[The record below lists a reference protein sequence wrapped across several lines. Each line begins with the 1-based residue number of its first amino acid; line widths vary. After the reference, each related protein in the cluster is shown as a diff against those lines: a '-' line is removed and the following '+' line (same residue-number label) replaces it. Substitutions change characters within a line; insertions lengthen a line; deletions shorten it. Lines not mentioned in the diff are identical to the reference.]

1 MATTFNPI
9 LHLGTAATGHL
20 YMPTYPNVKYA
31 GNGLK
36 HVAHLDAVS
45 METAYL
51 SRWFYSKK
59 CFFPDNLSLCAKSQ
73 DGNKKCTIQPKF
85 VSYAAGL
92 S

>member
-31 GNGLK
+31 GNSLK
-36 HVAHLDAVS
+36 HVAHLNAVS

-51 SRWFYSKK
+51 SRWFNSKK
-59 CFFPDNLSLCAKSQ
+59 NVFFPMVSLCVPNFRMVTKSAQ
-73 DGNKKCTIQPKF
+73 FSRNF
-85 VSYAAGL
+85 
-92 S
+92 